1 MAAETTYTPIQTYT
15 MANSTTNAVVF
26 SSIPQTYTDLL
37 LVAYNRDTT
46 AAVTPVFFQ
55 TINNDG
61 SSLYSYLQLTGDGSA
76 SSGRVTAT
84 APWGVTLQTGA
95 SATAGVF
102 ATTQIHYP
110 SYSNTTTNKMFLAQS
125 AADSNNVGVF
135 RLSAGLYRSTN
146 AISTIT
152 VQAAQ
157 FFAQSSM
164 FTLYGIKA
172 A

>member
-1 MAAETTYTPIQTYT
+1 MPAETTYTPIQTYT

-37 LVAYNRDTT
+37 LVSYNRDTT
-46 AAVTPVFFQ
+46 ASVTPVFFQ
-55 TINNDG
+55 TINSDS
-61 SSLYSYLQLTGDGSA
+61 SSLYSYLTLTGDGTA
-76 SSGRVTAT
+76 SSARVTST

-125 AADSNNVGVF
+125 AADSNNVGSF

-146 AISTIT
+146 AITTIT